1 MEKVSF
7 EFNKLAFLMMLLTFK
22 QNCTNANFTSNALV
36 AKSIFL

>member
-1 MEKVSF
+1 MEKVSAF
-7 EFNKLAFLMMLLTFK
+7 EFNKLAFPFSDAFK